1 MTTFYRAGKNNK
13 SRVYGSVYMHIYPVI
28 RTQLPKFSIFHRNI
42 RSIMTTEILP
52 IKVDSINFHDD
63 LPTINDEATKKN
75 LQIAAEKLKE
85 AGGVVGFPTETVYGL
100 GGSALCDESVKAIY
114 KAKNRPADNPLIVHV
129 SSVEQLKRKLL
140 SPKQRIPSIYNNLIE
155 AFWPGPLTILLP
167 IEQDPVDGWENPIS
181 KYVTAGQSTFGVRI
195 PQHPVARAL
204 IALSDTPLAAPSANA
219 STRPSPTQ
227 ASHVYYDLQG
237 KIPYILDG
245 GSCEVGVESTVIDGL
260 VDPPMLL
267 RPGGISLEDI
277 IAKGGV
283 AWKNVIKAKKTAGK
297 LEAVKT
303 PGMKYRHYSPN
314 AQVVLFNNCGNGK
327 DSIDK
332 YLQTQPR
339 GKAIALLK
347 LKNFDVNHKDIAIVR
362 DLGKLG
368 SEISRNLF
376 ASLREVDQLG
386 VDLILVEGIPE
397 SNEGL
402 AIMNRLSKAALETI
416 EGQP

>member
-1 MTTFYRAGKNNK
+1 
-13 SRVYGSVYMHIYPVI
+13 
-28 RTQLPKFSIFHRNI
+28 
-42 RSIMTTEILP
+42 MTTEILP
-52 IKVDSINFHDD
+52 IKVDSIIFHDD
-63 LPTINDEATKKN
+63 MPTIADETTKKN
-75 LQIAAEKLKE
+75 LQIAAEKLQT

-140 SPKQRIPSIYNNLIE
+140 SPKQQIPSIYNNLIE

-167 IEQDPVDGWENPIS
+167 IEQDPVDDWENPIS

-204 IALSDTPLAAPSANA
+204 IAMSDTPLAAPSANA

-227 ASHVYYDLQG
+227 ASHVFYDLQG

-277 IAKGGV
+277 VAKGGD

-314 AQVVLFNNCGNGK
+314 AQVVLFNNCGDGK

-332 YLQTQPR
+332 YLQTQPK

-347 LKNFDVNHKDIAIVR
+347 LKNFDVSHKDIAIVR

-402 AIMNRLSKAALETI
+402 AIMNRLSKAALETV
-416 EGQP
+416 EGQS